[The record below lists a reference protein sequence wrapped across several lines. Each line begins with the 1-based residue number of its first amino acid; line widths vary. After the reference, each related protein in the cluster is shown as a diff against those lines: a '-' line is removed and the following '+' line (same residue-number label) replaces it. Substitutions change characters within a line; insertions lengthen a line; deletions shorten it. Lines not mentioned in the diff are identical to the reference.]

1 MNDENLKNQENQSQD
16 DNRYA
21 QLPEEVIVTSS
32 SERLFDAPMPK
43 NHMTLSIVGLVV
55 SILTC
60 GGACFISI
68 VLSVIAVV
76 FSNQVE
82 TKYRVGDI
90 IGAEK
95 DAKNAKTLS
104 IISIVISAF
113 ALILLV
119 FYVLVMGISSFA
131 ALMQN

>member
-1 MNDENLKNQENQSQD
+1 MNDENLKNQENLSQD

-32 SERLFDAPMPK
+32 SERLFDTPMPK

-119 FYVLVMGISSFA
+119 FYVLVIGISSFA

>member
-68 VLSVIAVV
+68 VLSVIAIV

-119 FYVLVMGISSFA
+119 FYVLVIGISSFA